1 MIQLLI
7 GVLLGYGLHRSMKR
21 AGLSLFNSRT
31 RMRAIA
37 VMTGFYAVATVLLEL
52 TDVLTR

>member
-7 GVLLGYGLHRSMKR
+7 GGLLGYGLHRSMKR
-21 AGLSLFNSRT
+21 SGLSLFNSRT